1 MCVCAR
7 ARARARVC
15 VYVRACVCVCVLV
28 CVCVCARAR
37 LVLTTALPLFPL
49 PFRLAD
55 LPVCR
60 AVAPHV
66 QKRVGAGDLSRY
78 LGYQRP
84 SRSEDQD
91 L

>member
-1 MCVCAR
+1 MCVR
-7 ARARARVC
+7 ARSRV
-15 VYVRACVCVCVLV
+15 CVCVCACVHV
-28 CVCVCARAR
+28 CECVRACVCVCARAR

-66 QKRVGAGDLSRY
+66 QKRVGAGDLSGY